1 MESRGELI
9 CELEVFS
16 NFHSLV
22 VGICEFYPGLDE
34 LWHTAITYRPEPSVC
49 YPQASWQ
56 VLGCHC
62 FFPCTS
68 SGTNSRKD
76 ILSEQ
81 IREALTAHSVASL
94 GGSRFLPEIK
104 NTLGIT
110 RGEENSSS
118 LRGEGMGLW
127 WRLDDLKTAVCLAHS
142 DEDLVFFT
150 MGGGIMAPQGGP
162 VLIPGTYDNV
172 TLRGK
177 RHFWRCDYA

>member
-104 NTLGIT
+104 KTC
-110 RGEENSSS
+110 RGFYMCHQNPPQKVNSES
-118 LRGEGMGLW
+118 W
-127 WRLDDLKTAVCLAHS
+127 WCAGFHMIRDSCKCCLL
-142 DEDLVFFT
+142 E
-150 MGGGIMAPQGGP
+150 MKG
-162 VLIPGTYDNV
+162 
-172 TLRGK
+172 TLRASNLTLFRWK
-177 RHFWRCDYA
+177 RLFKVGRCLFRTIGLATLCSAQL